1 MRTISDLLLNY
12 KIPGVQ
18 AAEIRR
24 ICAEEIQMITGYT
37 PTSKQLQYKNE
48 QLFLTVPPIIKS
60 ALLLKHSEFSSRL
73 ASRGVTLSHS
83 IK

>member
-1 MRTISDLLLNY
+1 MRTISELLLNY

-24 ICAEEIQMITGYT
+24 ICAEEISTITGFT

-48 QLFLTVPPIIKS
+48 QLFLTVPPIVKS
-60 ALLLKHSEFSSRL
+60 AILLRHAELVARL
-73 ASRGVTLSHS
+73 ASRGVTLSS
-83 IK
+83 AIK